1 MNKVN
6 FTSERVANLSS
17 EPGRQQT
24 LHWDAKTP
32 SLGVRVTSNG
42 AKSFIFEGRLNGKTI
57 RITIGDTRSWTISK
71 AQTEATRLRLLTDQG
86 RDPRAEK
93 AEAQAAAR
101 TAELQVKRE
110 RSTVSQAW
118 AEYLEASKSNWG
130 ERHLRDHINLAQL
143 GGEAKVRGK
152 GLTRPGPLAPLMQL
166 RLAELTPDTVSKWL
180 ATESAD
186 RPTGAEQSYRK
197 LRAFLSWCD
206 EQPAFA
212 SIAHAKAC
220 SARAVKDS
228 VPRPQVKTDCL
239 QREQL
244 KLWFAEVRKIPNPVI
259 SAYLQAL
266 LITGARR
273 EELAQL
279 QWTDVDFQ
287 WGSLSLA
294 DKIEEAG
301 RVIPL
306 TPYVAQMLEQLP
318 RINRWVFSSPTAE
331 DGRIVEPRKAHMKAL
346 NQAKLPHIS
355 VHGLRRSFGTL
366 CEWIEMPAGVSAQ
379 IMGHK
384 PSALAEKHYR
394 RRPLDMLR
402 MWHQRIES
410 WMLEQASIRLEIEG

>member
-6 FTSERVANLSS
+6 FTSERVAKFAAV
-17 EPGRQQT
+17 PGRQQT

-32 SLGVRVTSNG
+32 GLGVRVTLHG
-42 AKSFIFEGRLNGKTI
+42 AKSYIFEGRLNGKTI
-57 RITIGDTRSWTISK
+57 RITIGDTRSWTIAK

-86 RDPRAEK
+86 RDPREEK
-93 AEAQAAAR
+93 REVLVAAR
-101 TAELQVKRE
+101 EAELHVKRE
-110 RSTVSQAW
+110 RATVSQAW
-118 AEYLEASKSNWG
+118 TEYLNVSKANWG
-130 ERHLRDHINLAQL
+130 TRHLQDHINLAQP
-143 GGEAKVRGK
+143 GGETKIRGK
-152 GLTRPGPLAPLMQL
+152 GLTRPGPLAPMMQL

-180 ATESAD
+180 AAESAD

-197 LRAFLSWCD
+197 LRAFLIWCD

-212 SIAHAKAC
+212 NIAHARAC
-220 SARAVKDS
+220 SARAVKES
-228 VPRPQVKTDCL
+228 VPRPKMKKDCL

-244 KLWFAEVRKIPNPVI
+244 EPWFSEVRNIPNPVI

-279 QWTDVDFQ
+279 SWGDVDFQ
-287 WGSLSLA
+287 WGSLSLS
-294 DKIEEAG
+294 DKVEETG
-301 RVIPL
+301 RIIPL
-306 TPYVAQMLEQLP
+306 TPYLAELLKQLP
-318 RINRWVFSSPTAE
+318 RVNEWVFSSITAE
-331 DGRIVEPRKAHMKAL
+331 EGRIVEPRKAHMKAL
-346 NQAKLPHIS
+346 DRANLPHIS

-402 MWHQRIES
+402 MWHNRIEQ
-410 WMLEQASIRLEIEG
+410 WMLEQANLLPTA